1 MLSKGLETYY
11 TKSFFFF
18 CLTRRIYQ
26 DFIWSRLPWWRKHC
40 MCTKTNTRVR
50 FNWYDI
56 SILHRHYYFF
66 FIVGPFFIYVVYSLK
81 IVKKANLKKK
91 KLSPDKKKFPKS
103 ALILLYTWWPA
114 EGEKTKELA
123 NDSKRAD
130 SVKESRR
137 GYDMMNQLLSVAKN
151 QVTTYHYHH
160 QYTHTTN
167 LSMED
172 DGIISTCGRCS

>member
-1 MLSKGLETYY
+1 M
-11 TKSFFFF
+11 
-18 CLTRRIYQ
+18 
-26 DFIWSRLPWWRKHC
+26 
-40 MCTKTNTRVR
+40 
-50 FNWYDI
+50 
-56 SILHRHYYFF
+56 
-66 FIVGPFFIYVVYSLK
+66 YVVYSLK
-81 IVKKANLKKK
+81 IVEKANLKK